1 MLKKRM
7 TMFKK
12 QESVKFYN
20 CRKIS
25 KINNGA
31 PEPTYLKLTLYKN
44 YGKPTQT
51 KEVKVIRLD
60 EAVANYIIS
69 ELKV

>member
-25 KINNGA
+25 KANNGT
-31 PEPTYLKLTLYKN
+31 PEPTYLKLTLYRN
-44 YGKPTQT
+44 YGRPAES

-60 EAVANYIIS
+60 EAVANYIIA